1 MMSHLHAPS
10 LNVQNSELQIEFVFC
25 LPSWYFQK
33 WIFKFNEIRKIRKF
47 LIEKGFLTNCY
58 FYSVSLKV
66 PIWNVLYLE
75 RWMTLKRTWIENE
88 ANLNWQSKLEAKLK
102 FASKLSESESRFSR
116 VKIAFGS
123 VKFTFQS
130 IGFLFQV
137 SNLL

>member
-1 MMSHLHAPS
+1 MRLIRDDEPS
-10 LNVQNSELQIEFVFC
+10 TCSIFECSKFRIANWICFC
-25 LPSWYFQK
+25 LPSWCFQK
-33 WIFKFNEIRKIRKF
+33 WIFKFNQIREIRKFIF
-47 LIEKGFLTNCY
+47 EIDFSTVFNNCY

-102 FASKLSESESRFSR
+102 FASKLSESESWFSR

-123 VKFTFQS
+123 VKLTFQ
-130 IGFLFQV
+130 V
-137 SNLL
+137 